1 MDREEAKQLLE
12 LCRPGH
18 PEDRRDPTLVEALS
32 LLETDSDLKAWFDAQ
47 QADDERISSEL
58 RSLTVPEGLKD
69 SILAGMRLH
78 AVDKAKEAST
88 DPSARTIPFPGASR
102 PRSRWQEPWVGIAA
116 LFLVALVVLNLPE
129 NETSPSFTSAHAG
142 VPPVI
147 QFLANEIDAL
157 NPTKFDKRDPSVD
170 KLRHFLASKQS
181 PTPRSLPAKLEEIP
195 TIGCV
200 TFQFEGTPLSMICFK
215 NGSVY
220 HLITAEKAN
229 YPGELGENPQIFEIQ
244 NKAFKIWV
252 EDDQV
257 QILTIHGSQ
266 GDFPDFI

>member
-18 PEDRRDPTLVEALS
+18 PEDRGEPALAEALS
-32 LLETDSDLKAWFDAQ
+32 LLEKDPDLKDWFDAQ
-47 QADDERISSEL
+47 QALDEQISTEL
-58 RSLTVPEGLKD
+58 RSLTAPENLKGT
-69 SILAGMRLH
+69 ILAGMHLH
-78 AVDKAKEAST
+78 AANKIKGASP
-88 DPSARTIPFPGASR
+88 DPSAGTFPFPGASC
-102 PRSRWQEPWVGIAA
+102 PRSRWLPPWLGIAA
-116 LFLVALVVLNLPE
+116 LFLIALVVLNLPE
-129 NETSPSFTSAHAG
+129 DETSPAFTSAHAG

-157 NPTKFDKRDPSVD
+157 NPTKFDKRDPSVE
-170 KLRHFLASKQS
+170 KLRHFLASKQA

-229 YPGELGENPQIFEIQ
+229 FPGELSGNPQIFEIQ
-244 NKAFKIWV
+244 NKAFKIWI
-252 EDDQV
+252 EDEQV
-257 QILTIHGSQ
+257 KILSIDGSKA
-266 GDFPDFI
+266 DFPDFI